1 MKELRK
7 VRWNVLA
14 AIEYVCSKTKD
25 KKLKFENT
33 PKMHKCLEHLKA
45 FFGGINET
53 QVIILCGLLDIN
65 FSKVRDMTVS
75 KYFNISSLNY
85 LQHNKEIE
93 DLSKRNLVTVSITNT
108 GHSYSFNDD
117 VIRSILRN
125 QKITIIEKK
134 YDSVSFTK
142 VIRDIIDTSWKEH
155 DAKMREAY
163 DFEQKHLDIPF
174 VKDINACV
182 KSYEDRY
189 CLYTLC
195 YYYTHGWVAELQ
207 TLFLGVYDSV
217 LGPRNMELMITGK
230 HKLYKNGF
238 IDFVQK
244 GNVIDSTITITEKTK
259 QIYLGDKTYLYE
271 PKLDEK
277 SLILP
282 DTIVSKKLFY
292 SQENQNQ
299 INMLYSSLTKENLNN
314 IQDGLKSRGFPTG
327 ICILLYGAPGT
338 GKTES
343 VYQIAKAT
351 NREIIHVDISQ
362 TKSCWLGESERL
374 IQKIFDDYKN
384 MCQKLKLNG
393 KNDCPILLFNEA
405 DAIIQKRTEFR
416 GGGAEKTENAMQNIL
431 LENLEKFDGIMIAT
445 TNLEINMDAAFERR
459 FLYKIKFE
467 NPTIEAKT
475 AIWQSKLN
483 WLPEEQAK
491 QLANEYNFSGGEI
504 DNVVRKATMEEIL
517 NGSKVTMNR
526 LEELCKSEKLINN
539 NSSRKLGFCM

>member
-1 MKELRK
+1 MKEPRK

-14 AIEYVCSKTKD
+14 AIEYVCKQTEG
-25 KKLKFENT
+25 KKLKYENT
-33 PKMHKCLEHLKA
+33 PRMQKCLEHLKIY
-45 FFGGINET
+45 FGGINET

-65 FSKVRDMTVS
+65 FSRVSDMTIS
-75 KYFNISSLNY
+75 KYLDISSLNY
-85 LQHNKEIE
+85 LQHNTEIE
-93 DLSKRNLVTVSITNT
+93 ELSQKNLITVSITNT
-108 GHSYSFNDD
+108 GHFYSFNED
-117 VIRSILRN
+117 VITAILRN
-125 QKITIIEKK
+125 QEIHHKEVK
-134 YDSVSFTK
+134 YDAVSFTK
-142 VIRDIIDTSWKEH
+142 KIKDIIDGWKDYET
-155 DAKMREAY
+155 KMRECY
-163 DFEQKHLDIPF
+163 DFETKHQDIPF
-174 VKDINACV
+174 VKDINDCI
-182 KSYEDRY
+182 KSYKDRY

-195 YYYTHGWVAELQ
+195 YYYTHGWHANLQ
-207 TLFLGVYDSV
+207 TLFLSVYDSTE
-217 LGPRNMELMITGK
+217 GPRNMELMITGK
-230 HKLYKNGF
+230 HKLYKNEF
-238 IDFVQK
+238 IDFVNK

-259 QIYLGDKTYLYE
+259 QIYLGDKAYLYE
-271 PKLDEK
+271 PKLDER
-277 SLILP
+277 SLIIP
-282 DTIVSKKLFY
+282 DSIVSKKLFY
-292 SQENQNQ
+292 SDENQNQ
-299 INMLYSSLTKENLNN
+299 INMLYSSLSKENLNN
-314 IQDGLKSRGFPTG
+314 IQNGLKAKGFPTG

-526 LEELCKSEKLINN
+526 LEELCKSEKFINN

>member
-1 MKELRK
+1 MKEPRK

-14 AIEYVCSKTKD
+14 AIEYVCKQTEG
-25 KKLKFENT
+25 KKLKYENT
-33 PKMHKCLEHLKA
+33 PRMQKCLEHLKIY
-45 FFGGINET
+45 FGGINET

-65 FSKVRDMTVS
+65 FSRVSDMTIS
-75 KYFNISSLNY
+75 KYLDISSLNY
-85 LQHNKEIE
+85 LQHNTEIE
-93 DLSKRNLVTVSITNT
+93 ELSQKNLITVSITNT
-108 GHSYSFNDD
+108 GHFYSFNED
-117 VIRSILRN
+117 VITAILRN
-125 QKITIIEKK
+125 QEIHHKEVK
-134 YDSVSFTK
+134 YDAVSFTK
-142 VIRDIIDTSWKEH
+142 KIKDIIDGWKDYET
-155 DAKMREAY
+155 KMRECY
-163 DFEQKHLDIPF
+163 DFETKHQDIPF
-174 VKDINACV
+174 VKDINDCI
-182 KSYEDRY
+182 KSYKDRY

-195 YYYTHGWVAELQ
+195 YYYTHGWHANLQ
-207 TLFLGVYDSV
+207 TLFLSVYDSTE
-217 LGPRNMELMITGK
+217 GPRNMELMITGK
-230 HKLYKNGF
+230 HKLYKNEF
-238 IDFVQK
+238 IDFVNK

-259 QIYLGDKTYLYE
+259 QIYLGDKAYLYE
-271 PKLDEK
+271 PKLDER
-277 SLILP
+277 SLIIP
-282 DTIVSKKLFY
+282 DSIVSKKLFY
-292 SQENQNQ
+292 SDENQNQ
-299 INMLYSSLTKENLNN
+299 INMLYSSLSKENLNN
-314 IQDGLKSRGFPTG
+314 IQNGLKAKGFPTG

-526 LEELCKSEKLINN
+526 LEELCNSEKFINN

>member
-1 MKELRK
+1 MKEPRK

-14 AIEYVCSKTKD
+14 AIEYVCANTMERQ
-25 KKLKFENT
+25 LKYENT
-33 PKMHKCLEHLKA
+33 SKMQKCLEHLKSY
-45 FFGGINET
+45 FGGINET
-53 QVIILCGLLDIN
+53 QVIILCGLLFIN
-65 FSKVRDMTVS
+65 LKKDRDMTIS
-75 KYFNISSLNY
+75 KFFAISPLTY

-93 DLSKRNLVTVSITNT
+93 ELSKRNLVTVSITDA
-108 GHSYSFNDD
+108 GHSYSFNEDI
-117 VIRSILRN
+117 IRSILRN
-125 QKITIIEKK
+125 QEIIIIKKK

-155 DAKMREAY
+155 DRKMRESY
-163 DFEQKHLDIPF
+163 DFEIKNLDIPF
-174 VKDINACV
+174 VKNINDCI
-182 KSYEDRY
+182 KSHEDRY

-207 TLFLGVYDSV
+207 TLFLGVYDST

-244 GNVIDSTITITEKTK
+244 GNVIDSTITITDKTK
-259 QIYLGDKTYLYE
+259 QIYLGEKAYLYE

-299 INMLYSSLTKENLNN
+299 INMLYSSLSKENLSN
-314 IQDGLKSRGFPTG
+314 IQNGLKAKGFPTG

-393 KNDCPILLFNEA
+393 KNDYPILLFNEA

-445 TNLEINMDAAFERR
+445 TNLETNMDAAFERR

-483 WLPEEQAK
+483 WIPDEQAK
-491 QLANEYNFSGGEI
+491 QLASEYNFSGGEI
-504 DNVVRKATMEEIL
+504 DNIVRKATMEEIL
-517 NGSKVTMNR
+517 NGSKVSLNR
-526 LEELCKSEKLINN
+526 LEELCNSEKLISS
-539 NSSRKLGFCM
+539 NSGRKMGFCM

>member
-1 MKELRK
+1 MKEPRK

-14 AIEYVCSKTKD
+14 AIEYVCSKTKY

-33 PKMHKCLEHLKA
+33 PKMQKCLEHLKA
-45 FFGGINET
+45 YFGGINET

-75 KYFNISSLNY
+75 KYFNISSLTY
-85 LQHNKEIE
+85 LQHNPEIE
-93 DLSKRNLVTVSITNT
+93 NLSKRELLSVSIVNS

-117 VIRSILRN
+117 VISSILRN
-125 QKITIIEKK
+125 QEIVHNEIK
-134 YDSVSFTK
+134 YDAISFTK
-142 VIRDIIDTSWKEH
+142 KIRDIIDMTDDY
-155 DAKMREAY
+155 DAKMRAAY
-163 DFEQKHLDIPF
+163 DFERKNLDIPF
-174 VKDINACV
+174 VKDINDCI
-182 KSYEDRY
+182 KSYYDRY

-195 YYYTHGWVAELQ
+195 YYYTHGWNANLQ
-207 TLFLGVYDSV
+207 TLFLSVYNEIQ
-217 LGPRNMELMITGK
+217 GQRNMELMITGK

-259 QIYLGDKTYLYE
+259 QIYLGDKAYLYDT
-271 PKLDEK
+271 KLDEK

-299 INMLYSSLTKENLNN
+299 INMLYSSLSKENLNN
-314 IQDGLKSRGFPTG
+314 IQNGLKSRGFPTG

-362 TKSCWLGESERL
+362 IKSCWLGESEKL
-374 IQKIFDDYKN
+374 IQKIFDDYKKL
-384 MCQKLKLNG
+384 CQKLKLNG
-393 KNDCPILLFNEA
+393 KNDYPILLFNEA

-467 NPTIEAKT
+467 NPTLEAKT

-483 WLPEEQAK
+483 WLPEDQAK
-491 QLANEYNFSGGEI
+491 QLASEYNFSGGEI

-517 NGSKVTMNR
+517 NGSKVTINR
-526 LEELCKSEKLINN
+526 LEELCKSEKLITS
-539 NSSRKLGFCM
+539 NSERKMGFCM

>member
-1 MKELRK
+1 MKEPRK

-14 AIEYVCSKTKD
+14 AIEYICSQTKE
-25 KKLKFENT
+25 KKLKYENT
-33 PKMHKCLEHLKA
+33 PKMQKCLEHLKA
-45 FFGGINET
+45 YFGGINET

-65 FSKVRDMTVS
+65 FSKIKDMTVS
-75 KYFNISSLNY
+75 KYFNISSLTY
-85 LQHNKEIE
+85 LQHNTEIE
-93 DLSKRNLVTVSITNT
+93 NLSKRELLSVSIVNS

-117 VIRSILRN
+117 VISSILRN
-125 QKITIIEKK
+125 QEIVHKEIK
-134 YDSVSFTK
+134 YDAISFTK
-142 VIRDIIDTSWKEH
+142 KIRDIIDGPDDY
-155 DAKMREAY
+155 DAKIKAAY
-163 DFEQKHLDIPF
+163 DFERKNLDIPF
-174 VKDINACV
+174 VKCINDCI
-182 KSYEDRY
+182 KSYYDRY

-195 YYYTHGWVAELQ
+195 YYYTHGWDAYLQ
-207 TLFLGVYDSV
+207 TLFLSVYDEIK
-217 LGPRNMELMITGK
+217 GQRNTELMIAGK

-259 QIYLGDKTYLYE
+259 QIYLGDKAYLYE

-299 INMLYSSLTKENLNN
+299 INMLYSSLSKENLNN
-314 IQDGLKSRGFPTG
+314 IQNGLKSRGFPTG

-362 TKSCWLGESERL
+362 TKSCWLGESEKL
-374 IQKIFDDYKN
+374 IQKIFDDYKKF
-384 MCQKLKLNG
+384 CQKLKLNG
-393 KNDCPILLFNEA
+393 KNDYPILLFNEA
-405 DAIIQKRTEFR
+405 DAIIQKRTEFH

-467 NPTIEAKT
+467 NPTLEAKT

-483 WLPEEQAK
+483 WLPDEQAK
-491 QLANEYNFSGGEI
+491 QLASEYNFSGGEI

-517 NGSKVTMNR
+517 NGSKVTLNR
-526 LEELCKSEKLINN
+526 LEELCNSEKLI
-539 NSSRKLGFCM
+539 SSSSERKMGFCM

>member
-1 MKELRK
+1 MKEPRK

-14 AIEYVCSKTKD
+14 AIEYVCKQTEG
-25 KKLKFENT
+25 KKLKYENT
-33 PKMHKCLEHLKA
+33 PRMQKCLEHLKIY
-45 FFGGINET
+45 FGGINET

-65 FSKVRDMTVS
+65 FSRVSDMTIS
-75 KYFNISSLNY
+75 KYLDISSLNY
-85 LQHNKEIE
+85 LQHNTEIE
-93 DLSKRNLVTVSITNT
+93 ELSQKNLITVSITNT
-108 GHSYSFNDD
+108 GHFYSFNED
-117 VIRSILRN
+117 VITAILRN
-125 QKITIIEKK
+125 QEIHHKEVK
-134 YDSVSFTK
+134 YDAVSFTK
-142 VIRDIIDTSWKEH
+142 KIKDIIDGWKDYET
-155 DAKMREAY
+155 KMRECY
-163 DFEQKHLDIPF
+163 DFETKHQDIPF
-174 VKDINACV
+174 VKDINDCI
-182 KSYEDRY
+182 KSYKDRY

-195 YYYTHGWVAELQ
+195 YYYTHGWHANLQ
-207 TLFLGVYDSV
+207 TLFLSVYDSTE
-217 LGPRNMELMITGK
+217 GPRNMELMITGK
-230 HKLYKNGF
+230 HKLYKNEFIGF
-238 IDFVQK
+238 VNK

-259 QIYLGDKTYLYE
+259 QIYLGDKAYLYE
-271 PKLDEK
+271 PKLDER
-277 SLILP
+277 SLIIP
-282 DTIVSKKLFY
+282 DSIVSKKLFY
-292 SQENQNQ
+292 SDENQNQ
-299 INMLYSSLTKENLNN
+299 INMLYSSLSKENLNN
-314 IQDGLKSRGFPTG
+314 IQNGLKAKGFPTG

-393 KNDCPILLFNEA
+393 KNDYPILLFNEA

>member
-1 MKELRK
+1 MKEPRK

-14 AIEYVCSKTKD
+14 AIEYVCANTMERQ
-25 KKLKFENT
+25 LKYENT
-33 PKMHKCLEHLKA
+33 SKMQKCLEHLKSY
-45 FFGGINET
+45 FGGINET
-53 QVIILCGLLDIN
+53 QVIILCGLLFIN
-65 FSKVRDMTVS
+65 FKKDRNMTISK
-75 KYFNISSLNY
+75 FFAISPLTY

-93 DLSKRNLVTVSITNT
+93 ELSKRNLVTVSITAA
-108 GHSYSFNDD
+108 GHSYSFNEDI
-117 VIRSILRN
+117 IRSILRN
-125 QKITIIEKK
+125 QEIVHNEIK
-134 YDSVSFTK
+134 YDAISFTK
-142 VIRDIIDTSWKEH
+142 KIRDIIDMEDDS
-155 DAKMREAY
+155 DAKMRAAY
-163 DFEQKHLDIPF
+163 DFERKNLDIPF
-174 VKDINACV
+174 VKDINNCI
-182 KSYEDRY
+182 KSYYDRY

-195 YYYTHGWVAELQ
+195 YYYTHGWNANLQ
-207 TLFLGVYDSV
+207 TLFLSVYNEIQ
-217 LGPRNMELMITGK
+217 GQRNMELMITGK

-259 QIYLGDKTYLYE
+259 QIYLGDKAYLYDT
-271 PKLDEK
+271 KLDEK

-314 IQDGLKSRGFPTG
+314 IQNGLKSRGFPTG

-362 TKSCWLGESERL
+362 TKSCWLGESEKL

-393 KNDCPILLFNEA
+393 KNDYPILLFNEA
-405 DAIIQKRTEFR
+405 DAIIQKRTEFH

-483 WLPEEQAK
+483 WLPDEQAK
-491 QLANEYNFSGGEI
+491 QLASEYNFSGGEI

-517 NGSKVTMNR
+517 NGSKVTLNR
-526 LEELCKSEKLINN
+526 LEELCNSEKLI
-539 NSSRKLGFCM
+539 SSTSERKMGFCM

>member
-1 MKELRK
+1 MKEPRK

-14 AIEYVCSKTKD
+14 AIEYVCSKTKE
-25 KKLKFENT
+25 KKLKYENT
-33 PKMHKCLEHLKA
+33 PKMQKCLEHLKA
-45 FFGGINET
+45 YFGGINET

-65 FSKVRDMTVS
+65 FSKVRDMAIS
-75 KYFNISSLNY
+75 KYLNISSLNY

-93 DLSKRNLVTVSITNT
+93 DLSKRNLITVSITNT
-108 GHSYSFNDD
+108 GHSYSFNED

-125 QKITIIEKK
+125 QEIVIIEKE
-134 YDSVSFTK
+134 YDSISFTK
-142 VIRDIIDTSWKEH
+142 VIRDIIDSSWK
-155 DAKMREAY
+155 DYDVRMKEAN
-163 DFEQKHLDIPF
+163 DFEIKHLDIPF
-174 VKDINACV
+174 VKDIKNCIKA
-182 KSYEDRY
+182 YEDRF

-207 TLFLGVYDSV
+207 TLFLDVYDSL
-217 LGPRNMELMITGK
+217 LGPYNMELMITGK

-238 IDFVQK
+238 IDFVKK

-259 QIYLGDKTYLYE
+259 QIYLGDKAYLYE
-271 PKLDEK
+271 PKLDER
-277 SLILP
+277 SLIIP
-282 DTIVSKKLFY
+282 DSIVSKKLFY
-292 SQENQNQ
+292 SEENQNQ
-299 INMLYSSLTKENLNN
+299 INMLYSSLSKEHLNN
-314 IQDGLKSRGFPTG
+314 IQNGLRSKGFPTG

-362 TKSCWLGESERL
+362 TKSCWLGESEKL

-384 MCQKLKLNG
+384 MYQKLKLNG

-467 NPTIEAKT
+467 NPSIEAKT

-504 DNVVRKATMEEIL
+504 DNIVRKATMEEIL
-517 NGSKVTMNR
+517 NGSKVTINR
-526 LEELCKSEKLINN
+526 LEELCKSEKLITS
-539 NSSRKLGFCM
+539 NSERKMGFCI

>member
-1 MKELRK
+1 MKEPRK

-14 AIEYVCSKTKD
+14 AIEYVCSKTKY

-33 PKMHKCLEHLKA
+33 PKMQKCLEHLKA
-45 FFGGINET
+45 YFGGINET

-75 KYFNISSLNY
+75 KYFNISSLTY
-85 LQHNKEIE
+85 LQHNPEIE
-93 DLSKRNLVTVSITNT
+93 NLSKRELLSVSIVNS

-117 VIRSILRN
+117 VISSILRN
-125 QKITIIEKK
+125 QEIVHNEIK
-134 YDSVSFTK
+134 YDAISFTK
-142 VIRDIIDTSWKEH
+142 KIRDIIDMTDDY
-155 DAKMREAY
+155 DAKMRAAY
-163 DFEQKHLDIPF
+163 DFERKNLDIPF
-174 VKDINACV
+174 VKDINDCI
-182 KSYEDRY
+182 KSYYDRY
-189 CLYTLC
+189 CLYILC
-195 YYYTHGWVAELQ
+195 YYYTHGWNANLQ
-207 TLFLGVYDSV
+207 TLFLSVYNEIQ
-217 LGPRNMELMITGK
+217 GQRNMELMITGK

-259 QIYLGDKTYLYE
+259 QIYLGDKAYLYDT
-271 PKLDEK
+271 KLDEK

-299 INMLYSSLTKENLNN
+299 INMLYSSLSKENLNN
-314 IQDGLKSRGFPTG
+314 IQNGLKSRGFPTG

-362 TKSCWLGESERL
+362 TKSCWLGESEKL
-374 IQKIFDDYKN
+374 IQKIFDDYKKL
-384 MCQKLKLNG
+384 CQKLKLNG
-393 KNDCPILLFNEA
+393 KNDYPILLFNEA

-467 NPTIEAKT
+467 NPTLEAKT

-483 WLPEEQAK
+483 WLPEDQAK

-517 NGSKVTMNR
+517 NGSKVTLNR
-526 LEELCKSEKLINN
+526 LEELCKTEKLISS
-539 NSSRKLGFCM
+539 NSERKMGFCI

>member
-1 MKELRK
+1 MKEPRK

-14 AIEYVCSKTKD
+14 AIEYVCANTMEGQ
-25 KKLKFENT
+25 LKYENT
-33 PKMHKCLEHLKA
+33 SKMQKCLEHLKSY
-45 FFGGINET
+45 FGGINET
-53 QVIILCGLLDIN
+53 QVIILCGLLFIN
-65 FSKVRDMTVS
+65 LKKDRDMTIS
-75 KYFNISSLNY
+75 KFFAISPLTY

-93 DLSKRNLVTVSITNT
+93 ELSKRNLVTVSITDA
-108 GHSYSFNDD
+108 GHSYSFNEDI
-117 VIRSILRN
+117 IRSILRN
-125 QKITIIEKK
+125 QEIIIIKKK

-155 DAKMREAY
+155 DRKMRESY
-163 DFEQKHLDIPF
+163 DFEIKNLDIPF
-174 VKDINACV
+174 VKNINDCI
-182 KSYEDRY
+182 KSHEDRY

-207 TLFLGVYDSV
+207 TLFLGVYDST

-244 GNVIDSTITITEKTK
+244 GNVIDSTITITDKTK
-259 QIYLGDKTYLYE
+259 QIYLGEKAYLYE

-299 INMLYSSLTKENLNN
+299 INMLYSSLSKENLSN
-314 IQDGLKSRGFPTG
+314 IQNGLKAKGFPTG

-393 KNDCPILLFNEA
+393 KNDYPILLFNEA

-445 TNLEINMDAAFERR
+445 TNLETNMDAAFERR

-483 WLPEEQAK
+483 WIPDEQAK
-491 QLANEYNFSGGEI
+491 QLASEYNFSGGEI
-504 DNVVRKATMEEIL
+504 DNIVRKATMEEIL
-517 NGSKVTMNR
+517 NGSKVSLNR
-526 LEELCKSEKLINN
+526 LEELCNSEKLISS
-539 NSSRKLGFCM
+539 NSGRKMGFCM

>member
-1 MKELRK
+1 MKEPRK

-14 AIEYVCSKTKD
+14 AIEYVCKQTEGKQ
-25 KKLKFENT
+25 LKYENT
-33 PKMHKCLEHLKA
+33 PKMQKCLEHLKIY
-45 FFGGINET
+45 FGGINET

-65 FSKVRDMTVS
+65 FSKVRDMTIS
-75 KYFNISSLNY
+75 KYLAISSLTY
-85 LQHNKEIE
+85 LQHNTEIE

-108 GHSYSFNDD
+108 GHSYSFNED

-125 QKITIIEKK
+125 QEIVIIEKE
-134 YDSVSFTK
+134 YDSISFTK
-142 VIRDIIDTSWKEH
+142 EIRDIIDSGWNDYDVRMKE
-155 DAKMREAY
+155 AN
-163 DFEQKHLDIPF
+163 DFEIKHLDIPF
-174 VKDINACV
+174 VKDINNCI
-182 KSYEDRY
+182 KSYKDRY

-195 YYYTHGWVAELQ
+195 YYYTHSWVAELQ
-207 TLFLGVYDSV
+207 TLFLAVYDSTQ
-217 LGPRNMELMITGK
+217 GPYNMELMITGK

-238 IDFVQK
+238 IDFVKK

-259 QIYLGDKTYLYE
+259 QIYLGDKAYLYE
-271 PKLDEK
+271 TKLDEK
-277 SLILP
+277 SLIIP
-282 DTIVSKKLFY
+282 DSIVSKKLFY
-292 SQENQNQ
+292 SKENQSQ
-299 INMLYSSLTKENLNN
+299 INMLYSSLSKDNLNN
-314 IQDGLKSRGFPTG
+314 IQRGLKAKGFPTG

-362 TKSCWLGESERL
+362 TKSCWLGESEKI

-483 WLPEEQAK
+483 WLPEEQAR

-517 NGSKVTMNR
+517 NGSKVTLNR
-526 LEELCKSEKLINN
+526 LEELCKTEKLISS
-539 NSSRKLGFCM
+539 NSERKMGFCI

>member
-1 MKELRK
+1 MKEPRK

-14 AIEYVCSKTKD
+14 AIEYVCSKTKY

-33 PKMHKCLEHLKA
+33 PKMQKCLEHLKA
-45 FFGGINET
+45 YFGGINET

-75 KYFNISSLNY
+75 KYFNISSLTY
-85 LQHNKEIE
+85 LQHNPEIE
-93 DLSKRNLVTVSITNT
+93 NLSKRELLSVSIVNS

-117 VIRSILRN
+117 VISSILRN
-125 QKITIIEKK
+125 QEIVHNEIK
-134 YDSVSFTK
+134 YDAISFTK
-142 VIRDIIDTSWKEH
+142 KIRDIIDMTDDY
-155 DAKMREAY
+155 DAKMRAAY
-163 DFEQKHLDIPF
+163 DFERKNLDIPF
-174 VKDINACV
+174 VKDINDCI
-182 KSYEDRY
+182 KSYYDRY

-195 YYYTHGWVAELQ
+195 YYYTHGWNANLQ
-207 TLFLGVYDSV
+207 TLFLSVYNEIQ
-217 LGPRNMELMITGK
+217 GQRNMELMITGK

-259 QIYLGDKTYLYE
+259 QIYLGDKAYLYDT
-271 PKLDEK
+271 KLDEK

-299 INMLYSSLTKENLNN
+299 INMLYSSLSKENLNN
-314 IQDGLKSRGFPTG
+314 IQNGLKSRGFPTG

-362 TKSCWLGESERL
+362 TKSCWLGESEKL
-374 IQKIFDDYKN
+374 IQKIFDDYKKL
-384 MCQKLKLNG
+384 CQKLKLNG
-393 KNDCPILLFNEA
+393 KNDYPILLFNEA

-483 WLPEEQAK
+483 WLPEEHAR

-517 NGSKVTMNR
+517 NGSKVTLNR
-526 LEELCKSEKLINN
+526 LEELCKTEKLISS
-539 NSSRKLGFCM
+539 NSERKMGFCI

>member
-1 MKELRK
+1 MKEPRK

-14 AIEYVCSKTKD
+14 TIEYVCKQTEG

-33 PKMHKCLEHLKA
+33 PKMQKCLDHLKIY
-45 FFGGINET
+45 FGGINET

-65 FSKVRDMTVS
+65 FSKVRDMTIS
-75 KYFNISSLNY
+75 KYLNISSLSY

-93 DLSKRNLVTVSITNT
+93 DLSKRKLIAVSIVNN
-108 GHSYSFNDD
+108 GHTYSFNDD
-117 VIRSILRN
+117 VITSILRN
-125 QKITIIEKK
+125 QEILHKEVK
-134 YDSVSFTK
+134 YDAVSFTK
-142 VIRDIIDTSWKEH
+142 KIRDIIDGWKDYETTI
-155 DAKMREAY
+155 RECY
-163 DFEQKHLDIPF
+163 DFEIKHQDIPF
-174 VKDINACV
+174 VKDINDCI
-182 KSYEDRY
+182 KSYKDRY

-195 YYYTHGWVAELQ
+195 YYYTHGWHANLQ
-207 TLFLGVYDSV
+207 TLFLSVYGPTE
-217 LGPRNMELMITGK
+217 GPRNMELMITDK
-230 HKLYKNGF
+230 HKLYKNKF
-238 IDFVQK
+238 IDFVNK

-259 QIYLGDKTYLYE
+259 QIYLGDKAYLYE
-271 PKLDEK
+271 PKLDERT
-277 SLILP
+277 LIIP
-282 DTIVSKKLFY
+282 DSIVSKKLFY
-292 SQENQNQ
+292 SVENQNQ
-299 INMLYSSLTKENLNN
+299 INMLYSSLSKENLSN
-314 IQDGLKSRGFPTG
+314 IQNGFKAKGFPTG
-327 ICILLYGAPGT
+327 ICILLYGASGT

-393 KNDCPILLFNEA
+393 KNDYPILLFNEA

>member
-1 MKELRK
+1 MKEPKK

-14 AIEYVCSKTKD
+14 AIEYVCKQTEG
-25 KKLKFENT
+25 KKLKYENT
-33 PKMHKCLEHLKA
+33 PKMQKCLDHLKIY
-45 FFGGINET
+45 FGGINET

-65 FSKVRDMTVS
+65 FSKVRDMTIS
-75 KYFNISSLNY
+75 KYLNISSLSY

-93 DLSKRNLVTVSITNT
+93 DLSKRKLIAVSIVNN
-108 GHSYSFNDD
+108 GHTYSFNDD
-117 VIRSILRN
+117 VITSILRN
-125 QKITIIEKK
+125 QEILHKEVK
-134 YDSVSFTK
+134 YDAVSFTK
-142 VIRDIIDTSWKEH
+142 KIRDIIDGWKDYETTI
-155 DAKMREAY
+155 RECY
-163 DFEQKHLDIPF
+163 DFEIKHQDIPF
-174 VKDINACV
+174 VKDINDCI
-182 KSYEDRY
+182 KSYKDRY

-195 YYYTHGWVAELQ
+195 YYYTHGWHANLQ
-207 TLFLGVYDSV
+207 TLFLSVYGPTE
-217 LGPRNMELMITGK
+217 GPRNMELMITGK
-230 HKLYKNGF
+230 HKLYKNEF
-238 IDFVQK
+238 IDFVNK

-259 QIYLGDKTYLYE
+259 QIYLGDKAYLYE
-271 PKLDEK
+271 PKLDERT
-277 SLILP
+277 LIIP
-282 DTIVSKKLFY
+282 DSIVSKKLFY
-292 SQENQNQ
+292 SVENQNQ
-299 INMLYSSLTKENLNN
+299 INMLYSSLSKENLSN
-314 IQDGLKSRGFPTG
+314 IQNGLKAKGFPTG

-393 KNDCPILLFNEA
+393 KNDYPILLFNEA